1 MRFHMIEPGQTP
13 SMQRLETRLLAH
25 MPYLELLHGKGRER
39 AAAWLDD
46 YAATVGVCSSIDM
59 EHCFS

>member
-1 MRFHMIEPGQTP
+1 
-13 SMQRLETRLLAH
+13 
-25 MPYLELLHGKGRER
+25 MPYLELLRGKGRER

-59 EHCFS
+59 AHCFG